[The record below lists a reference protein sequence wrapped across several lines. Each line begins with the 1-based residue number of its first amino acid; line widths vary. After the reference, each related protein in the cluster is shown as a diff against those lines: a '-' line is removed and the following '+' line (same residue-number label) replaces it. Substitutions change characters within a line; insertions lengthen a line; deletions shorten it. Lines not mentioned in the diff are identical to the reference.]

1 MHFYFVRGCGFR
13 NWIKIGDTYQAT
25 DDIICIVRDEFG
37 THYEFHFLPG
47 FRCNGG
53 SVPWC
58 FRWFVPSWSPT
69 NDLIN
74 IAFAIHDGL
83 YGSELM
89 HRDIAD
95 DLLRGLLRDAGLSRL
110 KASTV
115 CYAVNKFAE
124 SHYGQ
129 DKDGYDSR
137 LFMKL
142 HVYNP

>member
-13 NWIKIGDTYQAT
+13 CWTKIDSLYQAT
-25 DDIICIVRDEFG
+25 DDIICIVRDELG
-37 THYEFHFLPG
+37 THYEFHLLPG

-53 SVPWC
+53 SVP
-58 FRWFVPSWSPT
+58 FIFQWFVPSWSPT

-74 IAFAIHDGL
+74 MAYALHDGCYASGL
-83 YGSELM
+83 L
-89 HRDIAD
+89 HRDVSD
-95 DLLRGLLRDAGLSRL
+95 DLLRGLLRDAGLSRI

-124 SHYGQ
+124 SHYQ
-129 DKDGYDSR
+129 HDEYDTAK
-137 LFMKL
+137 FIKL

>member
-13 NWIKIGDTYQAT
+13 CWTKIDSLYQAT
-25 DDIICIVRDEFG
+25 DDIICIVRDELG
-37 THYEFHFLPG
+37 THYEFHLLPG

-53 SVPWC
+53 SVP
-58 FRWFVPSWSPT
+58 FIFQWFVPSWSPT

-74 IAFAIHDGL
+74 MAYALHDGCYASGL
-83 YGSELM
+83 L
-89 HRDIAD
+89 HRDVSD
-95 DLLRGLLRDAGLSRL
+95 DLLRGLLRDAGLSRV

-124 SHYGQ
+124 SHYQ
-129 DKDGYDSR
+129 HDEYDTAK
-137 LFMKL
+137 FIKL

>member
-13 NWIKIGDTYQAT
+13 CWTKIDSLYQAT
-25 DDIICIVRDEFG
+25 DDIICIVRDELG
-37 THYEFHFLPG
+37 THYEFHLLPG

-53 SVPWC
+53 SVPLI
-58 FRWFVPSWSPT
+58 FQWFVPSWSPT

-74 IAFAIHDGL
+74 MAYALHDGCYASGL
-83 YGSELM
+83 L
-89 HRDIAD
+89 HRDVSD
-95 DLLRGLLRDAGLSRL
+95 DLLRGLLRDAGLSRV

-124 SHYGQ
+124 SHYQ
-129 DKDGYDSR
+129 NDEYDTAK
-137 LFMKL
+137 FIKL

>member
-13 NWIKIGDTYQAT
+13 NWIKIGDVCQAT

-37 THYEFHFLPG
+37 TYYEFHLLPG
-47 FRCNGG
+47 FQCNGG

-58 FRWFVPSWSPT
+58 FRWFVPSWSST

-74 IAFAIHDGL
+74 MAFALHDGL
-83 YGSELM
+83 YSSGLL
-89 HRDIAD
+89 HRSVSD
-95 DLLRGLLRDAGLSRL
+95 DLLRGLLRDAGLSRF

-124 SHYGQ
+124 SHYQ
-129 DKDGYDSR
+129 KDEYDTAK
-137 LFMKL
+137 FIKL